1 MPTRMLRLFRSS
13 RGAAFLRL
21 AVSGLLLAWL
31 LRQVAWTALW
41 AQMRHVD
48 AAWLGL
54 ALLSTVAAFVFTT
67 WRWRAVLQALGL
79 DAPPTHL
86 LAVVLITFFWNHF
99 LPTTVGGDGYRFL
112 WLRGRFPGRDKA
124 AAAGIFLDRLVGY
137 WALMLVHVA
146 LLGGLALTG
155 QPLPPP
161 MLLAVDAAVLAA
173 ALAVPVVW
181 FGPWPWARW
190 AVRFPLP
197 QGWRQ
202 KVAQGLAGLTARPRV
217 LTGRT
222 LAYAVLFVLA
232 QSGLQFA
239 YLRALGARPPLPAV
253 LYAATLGALLGV
265 LPVSLNGL
273 GVFEGVMVGVL
284 EPLGWPREQILAA
297 AFLARGVNLLL
308 ALLGG
313 LLYALAPPGR
323 QTPAPDPHGKG
334 AA

>member
-155 QPLPPP
+155 
-161 MLLAVDAAVLAA
+161 
-173 ALAVPVVW
+173 
-181 FGPWPWARW
+181 
-190 AVRFPLP
+190 
-197 QGWRQ
+197 
-202 KVAQGLAGLTARPRV
+202 
-217 LTGRT
+217 
-222 LAYAVLFVLA
+222 
-232 QSGLQFA
+232 
-239 YLRALGARPPLPAV
+239 
-253 LYAATLGALLGV
+253 
-265 LPVSLNGL
+265 
-273 GVFEGVMVGVL
+273 
-284 EPLGWPREQILAA
+284 
-297 AFLARGVNLLL
+297 
-308 ALLGG
+308 
-313 LLYALAPPGR
+313 
-323 QTPAPDPHGKG
+323 
-334 AA
+334 